1 MAECAAHGT
10 FQLGVRMRVLVIGA
24 GALGGYYGA
33 CLERAGAD
41 VTFLVRAGRAEQLR
55 RDGLQVVSPHGDF
68 TVQPKIIMANDL
80 KESFDVVLVGVKSY
94 SLDDAMT
101 QFAPAIG
108 PNTMILP
115 ILNGL
120 RHIDVLIARFGA
132 APVLGG
138 LANVSAG
145 LDADGRVVQFMPNQ
159 AIVFGEVKGGSSERT
174 LALETLLRGAG
185 IDARASE
192 AVMHD
197 MWEKFV
203 QLSTLAGITCLMRA
217 SIGDI
222 LAVPNGEQ
230 SIFRLFAECCA
241 VATASEFEPRAP
253 FVEFDRKLFTTPD
266 SPLKA
271 SMLRDIERGS
281 ITEAEHILG
290 DVANRARSR
299 GIDTPLLDLAC
310 AHVAAYE
317 VGRQRTLS

>member
-1 MAECAAHGT
+1 
-10 FQLGVRMRVLVIGA
+10 MRVLVIGA

-33 CLERAGAD
+33 CLVRAGRD
-41 VTFLVRAGRAEQLR
+41 VTFLVREKRAEQLR
-55 RDGLQVVSPHGDF
+55 RNGLQVVSPHGDF
-68 TVQPKIIMANDL
+68 AVQPKLLAAGEL
-80 KESFDVVLVGVKSY
+80 KEPFDVMLVGVKAY
-94 SLDDAMT
+94 SLDDAMS
-101 QFAPAIG
+101 QFAPAVG
-108 PNTMILP
+108 PDTMILP

-120 RHIDVLIARFGA
+120 KHLDTLTARFGA
-132 APVLGG
+132 ARVLGG

-145 LDADGRVVQFMPNQ
+145 LDAEGRVVHFMANQ
-159 AIVFGEVKGGSSERT
+159 TIVFGEIAGALSERA
-174 LALETLLRGAG
+174 LALEKLLQIPG
-185 IDARASE
+185 IDVRASE
-192 AVMHD
+192 AIMQD

-203 QLSTLAGITCLMRA
+203 QLSTLAAITCLMRA

-241 VATASEFEPRAP
+241 IATASGFAPRDP
-253 FVEFDRKLFTTPD
+253 FIEFDRKLFTTLD

-290 DVANRARSR
+290 DMANRARAL
-299 GIDTPLLDLAC
+299 GIDTPLLDLAR

-317 VGRQRTLS
+317 VGRRRAAG